1 MSVPVVYATKLFVD
15 EDVTT
20 MPGCLDKSTME
31 ATAIASINAHLPPEL
46 LMKIFTHIHPED
58 DGEMR
63 YLLVCRRWREL
74 FLQTCEFWVDL
85 LSIPQELPLDNI
97 PSVARRLP
105 ALLMRSG
112 GQDGAQGLGLRIID
126 SDLSKSLASTFR
138 VYRHRLVSLTL
149 QVRCSIPE
157 GAKILEDLFIE
168 GMVRLMELELIVTSS
183 RRQKRSV
190 AIDFKAFPCLRLLA
204 IPWDLFSTSS
214 PPEHLTTLAFSTH
227 SGFNRDAL
235 AEQSISTLFASLGR
249 CDMLAHLRIDV
260 EYVSDTDIASNF
272 IAEQGSR
279 ESRITLPRLETLSV
293 RTSGSKQDIA
303 TVLIALLDCPSSVIL
318 NYHITTIATGAV
330 AFTEAFPPCLAA
342 FPPISTG
349 NALYLDTRG
358 ETIEMQMF
366 AEESLRLAVHTH
378 NDFVDAQNEAAE
390 HGLECLPD
398 IGDMFAPF
406 NITSLAVRCDF
417 FHANDFM
424 VLTSKFPKLRRFE
437 ALCAEHCLRQLLAV
451 LDRLALERA
460 WPELEELIVP
470 TTRTVCTTHPS
481 AIWPE
486 T

>member
-1 MSVPVVYATKLFVD
+1 
-15 EDVTT
+15 
-20 MPGCLDKSTME
+20 ME
-31 ATAIASINAHLPPEL
+31 ATATASINAHLPPEI
-46 LMKIFTHIHPED
+46 LMKIFTHIHPKD

-74 FLQTCEFWVDL
+74 FLHTCEFWVDL
-85 LSIPQELPLDNI
+85 LSIPQEFPPDNI
-97 PSVARRLP
+97 PSVARFRRLP

-112 GQDGAQGLGLRIID
+112 GQDGAQGLGLHIID
-126 SDLSKSLASTFR
+126 SDLSKSLARTLS

-157 GAKILEDLFIE
+157 GEKLLEDLFTG
-168 GMVRLMELELIVTSS
+168 GMMRLEELELIVTSS

-190 AIDFKAFPCLRLLA
+190 AIDFTANAFPYLRLLA
-204 IPWDLFSTSS
+204 IPWDLFSTSF
-214 PPEHLTTLAFSTH
+214 PPEYLTTLAFSTH
-227 SGFNRDAL
+227 SGLNRDVL
-235 AEQSISTLFASLGR
+235 AKQSLSTLFASLGR
-249 CDMLAHLRIDV
+249 CDVLAHLRIDV
-260 EYVSDTDIASNF
+260 EYISDTDVTSIF
-272 IAEQGSR
+272 FAEQGSR

-330 AFTEAFPPCLAA
+330 AFTEAFPPCIAA

-349 NALYLDTRG
+349 NALYLDTRR
-358 ETIEMQMF
+358 ETIEIQMF
-366 AEESLRLAVHTH
+366 AEDTLRLAVHTH
-378 NDFVDAQNEAAE
+378 NDFIDAQNEAAE
-390 HGLECLPD
+390 HGLECLAD
-398 IGDMFAPF
+398 LCNMFAPF
-406 NITSLAVRCDF
+406 TITSLAIRGDL
-417 FHANDFM
+417 FHANDLT

-437 ALCAEHCLRQLLAV
+437 VLCAEHCLRQLLAV
-451 LDRLALERA
+451 LDRPALERA

-481 AIWPE
+481 ATWPE